1 MLTHIRA
8 AGAAH
13 RARPQPPFQPP
24 ERGDGLL
31 EQIADVENEHILL
44 LGHHGVDLMCAL
56 LRAGALEV
64 THLNSPERAEPESAT
79 IVIVPRMP
87 SHDWLADAL
96 RSIGRIL
103 LPTGRLILC
112 VSSAADVVTVNR
124 VRRTLARHG
133 YSKIHATKINSIKIN
148 STKIDSGMMHTS
160 QDESCLLISAEL
172 PAFGLRKVA

>member
-8 AGAAH
+8 AGAVH

-24 ERGDGLL
+24 EPSDGLL
-31 EQIADVENEHILL
+31 EKIGDVQNEHILL
-44 LGHHGVDLMCAL
+44 LGNHCVDLMCAL

-79 IVIVPRMP
+79 IVIVPQMP
-87 SHDWLADAL
+87 SHDWLASAL

-112 VSSAADVVTVNR
+112 ASSSADVVTVNR
-124 VRRTLARHG
+124 IRRTLARHG
-133 YSKIHATKINSIKIN
+133 YSKIHSTKINS
-148 STKIDSGMMHTS
+148 GMMYTS
-160 QDESCLLISAEL
+160 QNESCLLMSAEL